1 MKRIHSYG
9 DETIGKR
16 EQVYPDQQHKTQF
29 GDSLLNVIPDW
40 GVQSRIR
47 QTRKR
52 VSRE

>member
-40 GVQSRIR
+40 GCSAESGR
-47 QTRKR
+47 QES
-52 VSRE
+52 V